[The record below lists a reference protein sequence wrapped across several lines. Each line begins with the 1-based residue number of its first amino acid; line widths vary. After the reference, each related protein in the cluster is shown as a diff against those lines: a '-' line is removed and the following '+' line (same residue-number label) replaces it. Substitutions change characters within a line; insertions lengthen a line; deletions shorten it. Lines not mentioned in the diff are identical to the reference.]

1 MKKLFLKTLVIISLF
16 LGIIYIIGDSIGR
29 TNSPLENLKKYAS
42 HEFKLKLMNT
52 LFIYKK
58 SQILTSR
65 LNELEKNM
73 LVKTNGQN
81 SFELKE
87 NNEIYIYT
95 NTKNIDD
102 YEVNVYGYD
111 GTNKTICL
119 SKKFNHNFRFKIRAL
134 SEECEN
140 SLYFMGHISSLNK
153 NTGGNKNLYFY
164 FSKFKKHI
172 KKNKSLLVLPISN
185 FYQYSSNNNGSL
197 LYSNSVINDDS
208 TYGMPY
214 ITRINSV
221 PQYNH
226 IRWSEKTLR
235 SIKNIK
241 KAKIN
246 FDIVYD
252 YHLENLNIDEYDL
265 IILPMHNEYASSNF
279 VNKMINFLKI
289 DENKKILS
297 IGGTNFMREV
307 EYKYHNKELDYI
319 IYKDGLNKIWN
330 MVEDHKYFSP
340 RYWSTNG
347 NDSRVV
353 YIFKNCRY
361 KNLKNDDLGEM
372 FFPIKSEKSKH
383 YFYDIKCKNN
393 LIPIISVTK
402 VEKGSLIEINSD
414 KIGMEF
420 NNYPKIKNFIINLIK

>member
-81 SFELKE
+81 SFELKV

-140 SLYFMGHISSLNK
+140 SL
-153 NTGGNKNLYFY
+153 
-164 FSKFKKHI
+164 
-172 KKNKSLLVLPISN
+172 
-185 FYQYSSNNNGSL
+185 
-197 LYSNSVINDDS
+197 
-208 TYGMPY
+208 
-214 ITRINSV
+214 
-221 PQYNH
+221 
-226 IRWSEKTLR
+226 
-235 SIKNIK
+235 
-241 KAKIN
+241 
-246 FDIVYD
+246 
-252 YHLENLNIDEYDL
+252 
-265 IILPMHNEYASSNF
+265 
-279 VNKMINFLKI
+279 
-289 DENKKILS
+289 
-297 IGGTNFMREV
+297 
-307 EYKYHNKELDYI
+307 
-319 IYKDGLNKIWN
+319 
-330 MVEDHKYFSP
+330 
-340 RYWSTNG
+340 
-347 NDSRVV
+347 
-353 YIFKNCRY
+353 
-361 KNLKNDDLGEM
+361 
-372 FFPIKSEKSKH
+372 
-383 YFYDIKCKNN
+383 
-393 LIPIISVTK
+393 
-402 VEKGSLIEINSD
+402 
-414 KIGMEF
+414 
-420 NNYPKIKNFIINLIK
+420 